1 MLMTAGEQAVFVKD
15 HLGPV
20 FEKAGLKTKI
30 VVFDHNCDHPEYPI
44 AVLDDVKAK
53 PYVDGSA
60 FHLYLGEIGM
70 LSKVHDAHPDRNIYF
85 TEQWTSPESSFE
97 GDLRWHTRHL
107 VIGASRNWSRN
118 VLEWNLA
125 ADPQFNPHTDDGG
138 CTMCQGALT
147 LGQGEVT
154 RQVSYYII
162 AHASRWVRPGS
173 VRLASTDEADLPN
186 VAFITPAGEKVM
198 IVLNDSD
205 SEKKFLIRSGQR
217 MAEATLQK
225 GSVATYVWR

>member
-1 MLMTAGEQAVFVKD
+1 
-15 HLGPV
+15 
-20 FEKAGLKTKI
+20 
-30 VVFDHNCDHPEYPI
+30 
-44 AVLDDVKAK
+44 
-53 PYVDGSA
+53 
-60 FHLYLGEIGM
+60 
-70 LSKVHDAHPDRNIYF
+70 
-85 TEQWTSPESSFE
+85 
-97 GDLRWHTRHL
+97 
-107 VIGASRNWSRN
+107 
-118 VLEWNLA
+118 
-125 ADPQFNPHTDDGG
+125 
-138 CTMCQGALT
+138 
-147 LGQGEVT
+147 VT

-173 VRLASTDEADLPN
+173 VRLASTDVADLPN